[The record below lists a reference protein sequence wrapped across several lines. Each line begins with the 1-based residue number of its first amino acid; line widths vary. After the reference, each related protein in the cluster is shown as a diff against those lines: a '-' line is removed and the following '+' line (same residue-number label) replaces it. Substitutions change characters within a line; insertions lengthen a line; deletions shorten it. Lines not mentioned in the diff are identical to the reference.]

1 MAEQVPRHYHAIVVD
16 HVRSSI
22 IGSDEEIDR
31 GGFETGTYW
40 IMMHRVGFRLAAAKG
55 SAQNVADNC
64 INLISRL
71 AS

>member
-1 MAEQVPRHYHAIVVD
+1 MPRHYHAIVVD
-16 HVRSSI
+16 HVRASI

-40 IMMHRVGFRLAAAKG
+40 KMMHREGFRLAPTKG
-55 SAQNVADNC
+55 SAQHVADNC